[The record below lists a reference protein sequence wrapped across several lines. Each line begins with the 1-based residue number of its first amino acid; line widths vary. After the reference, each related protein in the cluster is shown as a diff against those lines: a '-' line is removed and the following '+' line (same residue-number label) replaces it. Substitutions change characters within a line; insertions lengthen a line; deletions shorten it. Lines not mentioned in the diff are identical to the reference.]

1 MTLSCRMLLH
11 DVDGEAI
18 DRDLCLSCAREIAGV
33 VKLWVRQ
40 MKIDELKDQRNPKL
54 TNRHKNG
61 LAGAYVL
68 NPWYW
73 TADRLVRG
81 AKLLRK
87 ERMEQGPWAHQPT
100 ASSLT
105 RAEAVECAEDAKM
118 IVDGFKSL
126 GLFYRLRWV
135 APAGRNVC

>member
-1 MTLSCRMLLH
+1 MALSCRMLLH

-18 DRDLCLSCAREIAGV
+18 DRDLCLSSAREIAGV
-33 VKLWVRQ
+33 VKLWIRQ

-61 LAGAYVL
+61 LAGPYVI

-87 ERMEQGPWAHQPT
+87 ERMEKGAWLAKST

-118 IVDGFKSL
+118 IIDGLISL
-126 GLFYRLRWV
+126 GLFYRLSWV
-135 APAGRNVC
+135 VTGRPDFG